1 MNSYT
6 VYNLRLARTL
16 YNNFYRARLSD
27 ANGEDAGQILI
38 VPGLPMDRSLVPP
51 SAPEAKPYLL
61 IIVEDANINKDNVVD
76 FEEGVSRAVLDKIHD
91 GNNEFRALRVLLP
104 VPGLLL
110 HPGRGVTEKDP
121 PEQNRKNTGIPA
133 LLPFAFEG

>member
-61 IIVEDANINKDNVVD
+61 
-76 FEEGVSRAVLDKIHD
+76 
-91 GNNEFRALRVLLP
+91 NEFRALRVLLP